1 MPNTPIAALPY
12 PALTDSPNG
21 PAQIQ
26 ALATA
31 VDSQVVPRFATT
43 AARDAAITAPVAGM
57 ECWTTTPA
65 THWYYSGTAW
75 IVRGGSA
82 YGRCR
87 LRRVA
92 VQSIPNGAATA
103 ISWDTEDLDN
113 GGYITATSATILI
126 PTDLGGLYGITF
138 NAVGPTSTTGRYF
151 LSIVPTSTITG
162 LPAEWRSRSDGVE
175 TMAVVHVETP
185 LNAGDSFQCKVFQQ
199 NGAAVNH
206 TAWLSCARLAP
217 L

>member
-1 MPNTPIAALPY
+1 MANTPIAALPY

-21 PAQIQ
+21 PSQVQ
-26 ALATA
+26 ALANA
-31 VDSQVVPRFATT
+31 VDTQVVPRFSTT
-43 AARDAAITAPVAGM
+43 TTRDAAITAPVAGM

-87 LRRVA
+87 LRRA
-92 VQSIPNGAATA
+92 ANQSIPNNTATS

-113 GGYITATSATILI
+113 GGYIAATSTTITI

-138 NAVGPTSTTGRYF
+138 NAVGATSTSGRYF

-162 LPAEWRSRSDGVE
+162 LPVEWRVRSDGVE
-175 TMAVVHVETP
+175 TMASITVETP
-185 LNAGDSFQCKVFQQ
+185 LNAADSFVCKVFQG
-199 NGAAVNH
+199 NGVAVNH
-206 TAWLSCARLAP
+206 LAWLACTRLAP